1 MAREDTRWF
10 IVGVVVLSV
19 VLFMAL
25 PLSMMVY
32 VETAKLRAEIK
43 YEVKQLQKLKKELKE
58 RDEKAVTHPKPSDP
72 SGL

>member
-1 MAREDTRWF
+1 
-10 IVGVVVLSV
+10 
-19 VLFMAL
+19 
-25 PLSMMVY
+25 